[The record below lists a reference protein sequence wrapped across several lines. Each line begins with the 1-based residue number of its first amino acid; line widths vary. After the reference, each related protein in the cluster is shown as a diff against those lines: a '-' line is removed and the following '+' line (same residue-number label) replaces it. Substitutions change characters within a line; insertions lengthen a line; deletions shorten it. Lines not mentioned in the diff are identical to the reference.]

1 MFARVRYG
9 VRMRSAAA
17 AATVVAL
24 ASVLTGV
31 ALVFAAHLIL
41 LDNVDQAAAQRAD
54 QVAAALGDAAVATVH
69 AAIRPTP
76 RDRTVVQVLDAAGRV
91 VAGSA
96 AVGEVNPMSPLRPA
110 AGEELREER
119 KIVASREDP
128 FRIAAVGVATPRGT
142 YVVLAGQSVE
152 EVAEGTA
159 AAVAAVLIGMPL
171 LTVIVGAATF
181 MFVGRSLRPVDAMRR
196 QAEAITASSLHTR
209 LPVPAANDEISALAT
224 TMNTMLDRIETAAA
238 ARRRFVAGASHE
250 LRSPLSTIHTGLDLL
265 RTARLPADSGAHV
278 ARLHR
283 ESKRLARLIDDLVL
297 LARVDES
304 GLHVRHE
311 DVDLDDLVYAER
323 DRIAS
328 VRPQLTVE
336 ASIRPARVTG
346 DPHHLQRALRNVVD
360 NAVRHARHRLTL
372 RLAPVPGA
380 VEIVVGDD
388 GPGIPAADRERVFD
402 RFVRLDKDR
411 SRTGGGTGLGLP
423 ITRDIVVAHGGTVTM
438 AEAPGGGATVRIRL
452 PLPGP
457 GQS

>member
-1 MFARVRYG
+1 MLGDRHG

-17 AATVVAL
+17 AATVVAA

-31 ALVFAAHLIL
+31 ALVLAAHFIL
-41 LDNVDQAAAQRAD
+41 LDNVDQSAGQRAE
-54 QVAAALGDAAVATVH
+54 QVAAELGDGTGATIR

-76 RDRTVVQVLDAAGRV
+76 RDRTVVQVLDAAGRI

-96 AVGEVNPMSPLRPA
+96 AVGLSRPMSPLRPA
-110 AGEELREER
+110 AGQEQREER
-119 KIVASREDP
+119 KIDASREDS

-142 YVVLAGQSVE
+142 YVVLAGQSVD
-152 EVAEGTA
+152 EVTEGTG

-171 LTVIVGAATF
+171 LTLIVGGATF

-196 QAEAITASSLHTR
+196 QAETITASNLHTR
-209 LPVPAANDEISALAT
+209 LPVPAATDEIAALAT

-238 ARRRFVAGASHE
+238 ARRRFVADASHE

-265 RTARLPADSGAHV
+265 RSARLPDGSEAHV

-283 ESKRLARLIDDLVL
+283 ESKRLARLVDDLVL

-304 GLHVRHE
+304 GLHLRHE

-323 DRIAS
+323 DRIAA

-336 ASIRPARVTG
+336 SSIRPARVSG

-360 NAVRHARHRLTL
+360 NAVRHARHRVTL
-372 RLAPVPGA
+372 RLAPDHGA
-380 VEIVVGDD
+380 VEVVVADD
-388 GPGIPAADRERVFD
+388 GPGIPPADRDRVFD
-402 RFVRLDKDR
+402 RFVRLDEDR

-423 ITRDIVVAHGGTVTM
+423 ITRDIVVAHGGTITV
-438 AEAPGGGATVRIRL
+438 ADAPGGGAAVRLCL
-452 PLPGP
+452 PLPEP
-457 GQS
+457 G

>member
-1 MFARVRYG
+1 MYTRGRHG

-17 AATVVAL
+17 AATVVAV

-31 ALVFAAHLIL
+31 ALVFAAHFIL
-41 LDNVDQAAAQRAD
+41 LDNVDQAAAQRAE
-54 QVAAALGDAAVATVH
+54 QVAAALGDAAVDTIH
-69 AAIRPTP
+69 AAIKPTP

-110 AGEELREER
+110 AGVELREER

-128 FRIAAVGVATPRGT
+128 FRIAAVGVATPHGT
-142 YVVLAGQSVE
+142 YVVLAGQSIE
-152 EVAEGTA
+152 EVDEGTGA
-159 AAVAAVLIGMPL
+159 AIAAVLIGMPL
-171 LTVIVGAATF
+171 LTLIVGAATF
-181 MFVGRSLRPVDAMRR
+181 LFVGRSLRPVDAMRR

-209 LPVPAANDEISALAT
+209 LPVPAATDEISALAT

-238 ARRRFVAGASHE
+238 ARRRFVADASHE

-265 RTARLPADSGAHV
+265 RTDQLPAGSEAHV
-278 ARLHR
+278 ARLRR

-304 GLHVRHE
+304 GLHVRQE

-336 ASIRPARVTG
+336 SSIRPARVSG

-360 NAVRHARHRLTL
+360 NAVRHARHRVSLG
-372 RLAPVPGA
+372 LAPVAGA

-388 GPGIPAADRERVFD
+388 GPGIPSTDRERVFD
-402 RFVRLDKDR
+402 RFLRLDEDR
-411 SRTGGGTGLGLP
+411 SRAGGGAGLGLP
-423 ITRDIVVAHGGTVTM
+423 ITRDIIIAHGGTVTVT
-438 AEAPGGGATVRIRL
+438 EAPGGGTSLRIRL
-452 PLPGP
+452 PLPEP
-457 GQS
+457 GWE